1 MSGDEDTLDLELRSL
16 TLQLQ
21 QVQLEQE
28 RLERKLKR
36 VQAQLRKRDQQRG
49 QEAAPAVSG
58 EQQAYL
64 GKRANTDTH
73 VKIQEEWVGLC
84 RERPFIGPP
93 QVGDKV
99 RILNPKAGQVNIG
112 TITGY
117 CSDGKL
123 KILTL
128 DNVIVTRW
136 TKNVNLLQS

>member
-84 RERPFIGPP
+84 RAVYRSTASRRQGPHFEP
-93 QVGDKV
+93 QGRSSKHRNNYRVLFWRK
-99 RILNPKAGQVNIG
+99 
-112 TITGY
+112 T
-117 CSDGKL
+117 
-123 KILTL
+123 
-128 DNVIVTRW
+128 
-136 TKNVNLLQS
+136 